1 MKTIG
6 CSSIS
11 QSIPSALRPAWMF
24 IVRAVSSIRKT
35 PAKPSSNGTTAEL
48 KMLFE
53 RGRWSRAMI
62 GLRLERQSVA
72 ALPGGRS
79 SHGIACVSCL
89 TGMVWS
95 SLLIE

>member
-1 MKTIG
+1 MGAKTIG

-11 QSIPSALRPAWMF
+11 QSMPSALRPEWMF
-24 IVRAVSSIRKT
+24 IVRVLSSMRKT
-35 PAKPSSNGTTAEL
+35 PAKPSSKGTTAEL

-72 ALPGGRS
+72 VLPGGRS
-79 SHGIACVSCL
+79 SHGIGCASP
-89 TGMVWS
+89 
-95 SLLIE
+95 LIECP

>member
-1 MKTIG
+1 M
-6 CSSIS
+6 
-11 QSIPSALRPAWMF
+11 RE
-24 IVRAVSSIRKT
+24 VSSIRNT
-35 PAKPSSNGTTAEL
+35 PAKPLPNGTTAEL

-62 GLRLERQSVA
+62 GLRLDRHSVA

-79 SHGIACVSCL
+79 SHGIGCVSLL
-89 TGMVWS
+89 TGTAWS